1 VIELVALDLACARAG
16 RKVFE
21 GVGFKV
27 RGGELLAVTGPNGA
41 GKSSLLRLVA
51 GLLQPA
57 GGQVVLRGTDAELT
71 IGEQA
76 HYIGH
81 LEALKPALTVAENLS
96 FWKAVFGG
104 VDEVAGALAVVG
116 LGALGHL
123 PALYLSAGQRRRLS
137 LARLLVAAR
146 PIWLL
151 DEPRSNLD
159 AAGGAMVSEIMDR
172 HLAGGGLIL
181 AVEHGG
187 LASAPMRELRL
198 GSPAHAPSPA
208 PGLRS

>member
-1 VIELVALDLACARAG
+1 VIELLALDLACARAG
-16 RKVFE
+16 RKVFQ
-21 GVGFKV
+21 GLGFTV
-27 RGGELLAVTGPNGA
+27 RSGELLAVTGPNGA

-57 GGQVVLRGTDAELT
+57 GGQVVLRGADAELT
-71 IGEQA
+71 IAEQA

-81 LEALKPALTVAENLS
+81 LDALKPALTVEENLS

-104 VDEVAGALAVVG
+104 VNDVAGALAAVG
-116 LGALGHL
+116 LGALAHL

-151 DEPRSNLD
+151 DEPSSNLD
-159 AAGGAMVSEIMDR
+159 VAGAAMVSEIMDR

-187 LASAPMRELRL
+187 FARAPIRELRL

-208 PGLRS
+208 PGPRS